1 MKIEKCVERERR
13 YLEKIINFRLPNP
26 FLRIGIAVILVAIV
40 LMFIRVFAMDGN
52 TDWLKLVLQ
61 KVLLVGL
68 LIVSLSKDK
77 IEDEMMVSLR
87 MQSYTIAFVVGV
99 LYTLIMPYVE
109 FGVSNIVHS
118 GGEVYKDLGD
128 FQTLLFMLMIQIMF
142 YHTFKRY
149 R

>member
-40 LMFIRVFAMDGN
+40 LMFIRAFAMDGN

-118 GGEVYKDLGD
+118 GGEVYKD
-128 FQTLLFMLMIQIMF
+128 
-142 YHTFKRY
+142 
-149 R
+149 

>member
-13 YLEKIINFRLPNP
+13 YLEKILYFRLPNS
-26 FLRIGIAVILVAIV
+26 FLRIGVAVILVAIV
-40 LMFIRVFAMDGN
+40 LMFIRAFALDGN